1 MAVDKYKAIVESSPE
16 FICSFLPD
24 TTLTFVNEALCR
36 ALETDRNAL
45 LGRPFTGKIP
55 PEELPSVMERIASLS
70 PEASSGSHRLSF
82 PLSNGEAYIVHWNV
96 QGFFSPE
103 GKLLEVHAFG
113 RDDSERVRA
122 NELLAKGARRE
133 KLAAQIISEYTFC
146 KSRCEFDAITAN
158 ALELLGKENCADRA
172 NLFQFSGE
180 NVSKTHEWCA
190 PGVPSL
196 KDRMQ
201 NLRLEPGS

>member
-82 PLSNGEAYIVHWNV
+82 PTERRISSTGMSRA
-96 QGFFSPE
+96 FSPRRASCSRCMPSDGTIRNGCERTSCSQRERE
-103 GKLLEVHAFG
+103 GRSSPRRSSPSTPFARVDANST
-113 RDDSERVRA
+113 RSPQTPSNCSERKIARTGRIFSSSQA
-122 NELLAKGARRE
+122 RTSAKLMNGALREFLL
-133 KLAAQIISEYTFC
+133 
-146 KSRCEFDAITAN
+146 
-158 ALELLGKENCADRA
+158 
-172 NLFQFSGE
+172 
-180 NVSKTHEWCA
+180 
-190 PGVPSL
+190 
-196 KDRMQ
+196 
-201 NLRLEPGS
+201 